1 MTPSL
6 NSTFGAAFL
15 GVIVGCIMYGV
26 ILYQAFVYHHTFPA
40 DSPSL
45 KRLVLA
51 VLFAET
57 AHTVL
62 WVFVRYAM
70 NHRCV
75 YQRRAELEARSYEY
89 FVVNFLDPAS
99 LHENNWYANLTIP
112 VGQVTGLTHVIFYA
126 RQVFLAMP
134 HHRWVVA
141 LASAIMMGAFAFS
154 IVVTVKGFHANT
166 LLELSQF
173 NVRNNSSLSS
183 WIICCAYGFT
193 VLAELLL
200 SSALIVWLRRQK
212 SVFKQT
218 NSAISRVVTYTLNT
232 GLVNIVVGLLVF
244 VFALVYPHDLIYTG
258 LSIVGIK
265 LCSIAVLA
273 MLNSRTE
280 LAARMAH
287 QDTTTLSALRFGTM
301 STRDSARPSDIITGT
316 MTSAGSFATA

>member
-1 MTPSL
+1 MTLSL

-15 GVIVGCIMYGV
+15 GVVVGCIMYGV
-26 ILYQAFVYHHTFPA
+26 ILYQALVYHQSFPGDA
-40 DSPSL
+40 LSL
-45 KRLVLA
+45 KLLVLA
-51 VLFAET
+51 VLLVET
-57 AHTVL
+57 THTVL
-62 WVFVRYAM
+62 WIFV
-70 NHRCV
+70 
-75 YQRRAELEARSYEY
+75 SYEY
-89 FVVNFLDPAS
+89 FVVGFLDLSS
-99 LHENNWYANLTIP
+99 LYENNWYANLTIP

-126 RQVFLAMP
+126 RQVYLAMP
-134 HHRWVVA
+134 HHRWMVV
-141 LASAIMMGAFAFS
+141 LSSIIMMGAFAFS
-154 IVVTVKGFHANT
+154 IVVTVKGFHAET
-166 LLELSQF
+166 LLELSEF
-173 NVRNNSSLSS
+173 N

-200 SSALIVWLRRQK
+200 SSALIVWLRSQK

-244 VFALVYPHDLIYTG
+244 VFALVYPRDLIYTG

-280 LAARMAH
+280 LAARLAH

-301 STRDSARPSDIITGT
+301 STRGSESARQTGDIILTGT
-316 MTSAGSFATA
+316 VTSADSFATA